1 MLEYDGLKE
10 NGAPNIGVY
19 CGIWGGG
26 SGVAEIGG
34 GLWYCRTLLA
44 GFGELSVLPNII
56 EQIYYEIR
64 VSTMAD
70 AQRRVETVEEK
81 NGKKFRHPNFT

>member
-1 MLEYDGLKE
+1 VVLSDF
-10 NGAPNIGVY
+10 
-19 CGIWGGG
+19 
-26 SGVAEIGG
+26 
-34 GLWYCRTLLA
+34 LA
-44 GFGELSVLPNII
+44 GFGELSVLLNII

>member
-1 MLEYDGLKE
+1 
-10 NGAPNIGVY
+10 VH

-26 SGVAEIGG
+26 GGIAEIGG
-34 GLWYCRTLLA
+34 GLWYCRTFLA
-44 GFGELSVLPNII
+44 GLGELSVLPGII

-64 VSTMAD
+64 VSTMVD
-70 AQRRVETVEEK
+70 AQRRVEEK